1 MQGVLFAL
9 VPLFAWGSIG
19 LVANKL
25 GGDANQQT
33 LGMTLGAFVV
43 ALIVSL
49 FRMPTLTWQIL
60 LIGFIGGLFWAI
72 GQFGQFNSM
81 KYMGVS
87 VASPLSAGS
96 QLVFGVLL
104 GVFAFHEWTKQIQF
118 IIGFIA
124 MALLV
129 VGFYF
134 SAKRDPENA
143 VVKEGRNYTKGL
155 IALTYSTMGYVL
167 YVILFN
173 NLAVLWFN
181 VHFDT
186 LTIILPMSVGMIFG
200 ALVMGRFKIKMEKYV
215 YRNIIDGV
223 MFGVGNIFMLMAA
236 SAAGN
241 AIAFSFAQF
250 RTIRCYHFNYWRN
263 SLPW

>member
-9 VPLFAWGSIG
+9 VPIFAWGAVG
-19 LVANKL
+19 LVANIL
-25 GGDANQQT
+25 GGDPNQQT

-49 FRMPTLTWQIL
+49 FRMPTLTWQIF
-60 LIGFIGGLFWAI
+60 LIGFIGGLFWVI

-167 YVILFN
+167 Y
-173 NLAVLWFN
+173 
-181 VHFDT
+181 
-186 LTIILPMSVGMIFG
+186 
-200 ALVMGRFKIKMEKYV
+200 
-215 YRNIIDGV
+215 
-223 MFGVGNIFMLMAA
+223 
-236 SAAGN
+236 
-241 AIAFSFAQF
+241 
-250 RTIRCYHFNYWRN
+250 
-263 SLPW
+263 